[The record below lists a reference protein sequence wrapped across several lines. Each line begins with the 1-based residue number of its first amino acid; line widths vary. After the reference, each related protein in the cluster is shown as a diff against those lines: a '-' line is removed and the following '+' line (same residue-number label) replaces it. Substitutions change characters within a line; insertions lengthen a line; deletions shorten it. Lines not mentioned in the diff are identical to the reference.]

1 MSKKILFLTGKR
13 GGFGAMLPTLNAI
26 REHPD
31 LELSVYPCDQH
42 LQEKFGRTVEE
53 VNDSFPLVIGR
64 GGEYTTASGRLHYM
78 GDLLGSL
85 TDFLVRR
92 KTEGIPYDILL
103 LIGDRLESLIGAIAA
118 HNLGIPIAHV
128 QAGDITGG
136 VDNAQRW
143 AISHMSTWL
152 FAGNQDALDRLHDI
166 FYTNDTATAKPRMQ
180 MQYIDFVGDV
190 HIDRLMQ
197 EAGSSVTIEQPYIV
211 LLQHPDTLQ
220 PDNSAKQLGQ
230 TLIALRRFEKEY
242 GIVAIYPCSDQGHHP
257 MIEMLEAE
265 KHHWTVHKNLPHGEF
280 ITLLEHASCLVGNSS
295 CGIIEAPY
303 LNTPVV
309 NIGDRQ
315 RGRQACGSTY
325 WTRHDAAEIEA
336 MVHHALHPLGVR
348 RRPATLPYGDGTA
361 YKKIVEVLANA

>member
-53 VNDSFPLVIGR
+53 VNDSFPIVIGR

-143 AISHMSTWL
+143 AISWMSTWL
-152 FAGNQDALDRLHDI
+152 FTSNRQAHDLCFDRLHGI
-166 FYTNDTATAKPRMQ
+166 NMSKWVYN
-180 MQYIDFVGDV
+180 VGDV
-190 HIDRLMQ
+190 HIDRLIQ
-197 EAGSSVTIEQPYIV
+197 EMGSSVNIVQNYIV

-230 TLIALRRFEKEY
+230 TLIALRRFQPEY
-242 GIVAIYPCSDQGHHP
+242 GIVSIYPCSDQGHAP
-257 MIEMLEAE
+257 MIEMLEAKVE
-265 KHHWTVHKNLPHGEF
+265 AKRPGWVVHKNLPHGEF

-295 CGIIEAPY
+295 CGVIEAPY

-315 RGRQACGSTY
+315 RGRLTSGKVYHAK
-325 WTRHDAAEIEA
+325 HDAEEIRNSIEA
-336 MVHHALHPLGVR
+336 ASFSSASPRFEPL
-348 RRPATLPYGDGTA
+348 YGDGTA
-361 YKKIVEVLANA
+361 YKQIVEVLANA